1 MAFFSAVSL
10 ASIIDVQ
17 SKLEPDPSGMTAV
30 HTQILI
36 HVTDGSLLHNA
47 HQNIIAWILG
57 VTAYSFTLA
66 CDFSYNFPYQ
76 TPLPP

>member
-1 MAFFSAVSL
+1 
-10 ASIIDVQ
+10 
-17 SKLEPDPSGMTAV
+17 MTAA